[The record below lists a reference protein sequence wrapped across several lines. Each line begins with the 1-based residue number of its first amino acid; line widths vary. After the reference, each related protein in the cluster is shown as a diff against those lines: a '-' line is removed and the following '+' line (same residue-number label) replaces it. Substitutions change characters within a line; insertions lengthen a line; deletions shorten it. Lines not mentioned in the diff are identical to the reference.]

1 MPATQLAVVY
11 PGRFQPFHRGHFE
24 TWRHL
29 VGRFGEDR
37 VWIASAERAEGRPG
51 RPAPLSFEERRRIA
65 VALFDVPEAR
75 FVRVKSPYAPAEIL
89 SGLDAQDTALVAA
102 VGARDAGR
110 LKSRYWAPFSPEGP
124 WEPYPGRGYA
134 LETPLQ
140 AGDLSASAI
149 RELLASDLPRAEKEA
164 ALLAWYPRFDPEL
177 FALLLA
183 RLGSG

>member
-24 TWRHL
+24 TWRQL
-29 VGRFGEDR
+29 VARFGPER

-65 VALFDVPEAR
+65 VTLFGLPEAR
-75 FVRVKSPYAPAEIL
+75 FVRVRSPYAPAEIL
-89 SGLDAQDTALVAA
+89 SGLDPEDTALVAA
-102 VGARDAGR
+102 VGARDPGR
-110 LKSRYWAPFSPEGP
+110 LKSRYWAPFPPEGP
-124 WEPYPGRGYA
+124 WEPYPGRGYV

-140 AGDLSASAI
+140 ADDLSASAI
-149 RELLASDLPRAEKEA
+149 RALLGSPRPRAEKEA
-164 ALLAWYPRFDPEL
+164 ALHAWYPRVDAEL
-177 FALLLA
+177 FELLLT